1 MAYFEYGCGTLP
13 NHQLLA
19 CGVYDRGGIS
29 AIGILEADH
38 TIVDYSNASQYTAN
52 IAAGNLKVIKNIR
65 GTVPDAS
72 PVEGDNPV
80 GCGPDTILNGF
91 NFTATWQDAN
101 TNSANVSF
109 YSQLNTRTTELVLFL
124 CGSDEVLVVNNKVN
138 FVCNPVMV
146 PANNKE
152 LQMFNCTARASIGP
166 NELPQK
172 YTAPAGIFDLP

>member
-38 TIVDYSNASQYTAN
+38 TIVDYSNASQYTAA
-52 IAAGNLKVIKNIR
+52 IAAGDLKVIKNIR

-109 YSQLNTRTTELVLFL
+109 YSQLNTRTTELVLF
-124 CGSDEVLVVNNKVN
+124 V
-138 FVCNPVMV
+138 
-146 PANNKE
+146 
-152 LQMFNCTARASIGP
+152 
-166 NELPQK
+166 
-172 YTAPAGIFDLP
+172 